1 MHITCIKK
9 SNLYDYIT
17 THVTMS
23 LPLLFTIGCVIV
35 ISLCSMAGTLL
46 LTAREEFVSKAMIY
60 LVSFATGAMLG
71 IVFFHLLPEVM
82 ESSDPHI
89 GSVLIL
95 LGVLLAFCI
104 EKFIHWHHCHIVD
117 HHDEEEGQHT
127 HPMGSL
133 IVIGDGIHNFIDG
146 MLIASAFMVSIPLG
160 IVTAIGIILHEVPQE
175 LSDIALLL
183 HSGFSRGRA
192 ILWNTLSSCA
202 AILGAVVAI
211 VFAQWAEGIEFILL
225 PIAAG
230 NFLYIATTD
239 LIPELHKETRLTKSL
254 QQLALLVLGIA
265 LMAGLISMQHVLGG
279 EDAHGHD
286 EAVADEQSEHT
297 EEPADGLMVRVL
309 DVNGN
314 PTDASMG
321 VRVRVR

>member
-1 MHITCIKK
+1 
-9 SNLYDYIT
+9 
-17 THVTMS
+17 MS
-23 LPLLFTIGCVIV
+23 LPLLFTIGSVFV
-35 ISLCSMAGTLL
+35 ISACSMAGTLL
-46 LTAREEFVSKAMIY
+46 LTARERLVSKAMMY

-82 ESSDPHI
+82 ESSDPHV

-104 EKFIHWHHCHIVD
+104 EKFIHWHHCHVVD
-117 HHDEEEGQHT
+117 HHDEEEGHHT

-133 IVIGDGIHNFIDG
+133 IIIGDGIHNFIDG
-146 MLIASAFMVSIPLG
+146 MLIASAFMVSVPLG

-175 LSDIALLL
+175 LSDMALLL

-211 VFAQWAEGIEFILL
+211 VFAQWVEGIEFVLL

-239 LIPELHKETRLTKSL
+239 LIPELHKETRLVKSL
-254 QQLALLVLGIA
+254 QQLALVVLGIA
-265 LMAGLISMQHVLGG
+265 LMAGLMSAQNALGG
-279 EDAHGHD
+279 GHEHAKEVEHADDHD
-286 EAVADEQSEHT
+286 EVGDAERSGLHIRIMDE
-297 EEPADGLMVRVL
+297 
-309 DVNGN
+309 NGN

-321 VRVRVR
+321 VRVRTR